1 VLEVLAEEVVDA
13 DVVEEV
19 LVEVGVVVDAELC
32 ITINQLAMSVF

>member
-1 VLEVLAEEVVDA
+1 VPEVLAAEVVDA

-19 LVEVGVVVDAELC
+19 LVEVGVVVDVEFW

>member
-1 VLEVLAEEVVDA
+1 MVEVVDA

-19 LVEVGVVVDAELC
+19 LVEVVVDVEFY